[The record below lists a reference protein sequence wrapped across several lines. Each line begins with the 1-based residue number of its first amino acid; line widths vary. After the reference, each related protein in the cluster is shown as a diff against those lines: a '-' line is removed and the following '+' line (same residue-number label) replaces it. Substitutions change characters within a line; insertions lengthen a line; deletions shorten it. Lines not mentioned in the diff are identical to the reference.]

1 MKLLPVEM
9 DFTYPSNYSVS
20 LPEAYETLLL
30 DALDGEATQFMRAD
44 QIEWAWKVVM
54 PILDAWKKY
63 PKKQLQFYKA
73 GTWGPPAADN
83 ILKPYAK
90 EWFKLVHDMPAANSA
105 PQAAAGNAPQASGN
119 GAGNGA
125 EKSAPAP
132 AAATATPAT
141 GTTAQESRPATAKP
155 A

>member
-9 DFTYPSNYSVS
+9 DFTYPGDYSQS
-20 LPEAYETLLL
+20 LPEAYEALLL
-30 DALDGEATQFMRAD
+30 DVLEGWATQFMRAD
-44 QIEWAWKVVM
+44 QIEWAWRVVM
-54 PILDAWKKY
+54 PILDTWKKY

-73 GTWGPPAADN
+73 GTWGPPAADH

-105 PQAAAGNAPQASGN
+105 PQASGN
-119 GAGNGA
+119 GTGAGNGA
-125 EKSAPAP
+125 EKSAP
-132 AAATATPAT
+132 ATPAT